1 MTDLDYKPT
10 SPPCPRRPGRRS
22 RATSPL
28 GSSAPVVVELE
39 GDPEILL
46 AEHRD
51 HRLQVVA
58 TLGGHA
64 DLVLL
69 DRGLHLEL
77 RVLDHPDD
85 LPGLLHRD
93 PLLQRDLLPD
103 RAACRR
109 LDLAEA
115 ERLERSA

>member
-10 SPPCPRRPGRRS
+10 SHSCPGRPGRRS

-51 HRLQVVA
+51 HGLQAVA

-77 RVLDHPDD
+77 RILDQPDD
-85 LPGLLHRD
+85 LPSLRERD

-103 RAACRR
+103 RAAGRG
-109 LDLAEA
+109 LDL
-115 ERLERSA
+115 